1 MDRCKIGLG
10 LSTSQLYLQ
19 GLDLSTNPTT
29 SSQYLGILVEPEERR
44 PPKGLWWLSFGQ
56 ANCTGHCVSFQKV
69 SRWCEAGIYLLAS
82 QAVDKCQS
90 REGVDVA
97 LTDIETFLDTAT
109 EQQLPS
115 PKEIYNQFELI
126 LTPDVKVML
135 VGYFHPVV
143 GKEAL
148 GAFACC

>member
-1 MDRCKIGLG
+1 M
-10 LSTSQLYLQ
+10 
-19 GLDLSTNPTT
+19 
-29 SSQYLGILVEPEERR
+29 
-44 PPKGLWWLSFGQ
+44 
-56 ANCTGHCVSFQKV
+56 
-69 SRWCEAGIYLLAS
+69 AS
-82 QAVDKCQS
+82 QAVDKYQS

-97 LTDIETFLDTAT
+97 LTDIEAFLDTAK
-109 EQQLPS
+109 EYQLPS

-143 GKEAL
+143 WKEAL